1 MKGFKLVD
9 KIVLTKGIDI
19 EWMKIVMNILK
30 LLNEFEMIS
39 VFIVISIDC
48 FFEPFIFFKLL

>member
-1 MKGFKLVD
+1 MKGFKFIG
-9 KIVLTKGIDI
+9 KIMLTKGIDI

-30 LLNEFEMIS
+30 LLNEFEMIY
-39 VFIVISIDC
+39 VFIVISMDC